1 MKKTLVR
8 GLIALL
14 VLVIVGLLVAFTNQ
28 DQDTSAS
35 APTIIVSDYSLDWH
49 NAVEELPA
57 GIYNTC
63 AGDCVN
69 RNFAEWIRFDEPTG
83 VAIIEVHNVI
93 EAQAYAGADKDGFF
107 YGPLTTNLN
116 GNFITIALPEGQT
129 SFLLWV
135 TTNSNDPFGIVDR

>member
-1 MKKTLVR
+1 MKKMLVR

-35 APTIIVSDYSLDWH
+35 APTIIVSDYSLDWS
-49 NAVEELPA
+49 NTVEELPA

-69 RNFAEWIRFDEPTG
+69 RNFAEWIRFDEPTNTAT
-83 VAIIEVHNVI
+83 VEVHNVTQ
-93 EAQAYAGADKDGFF
+93 AQAYAGVNKDGYFF
-107 YGPLTTNLN
+107 DPLTTNIN
-116 GNFITIALPEGQT
+116 GDIVTVELPESQT
-129 SFLLWV
+129 SFLLWIA
-135 TTNSNDPFGIVDR
+135 TENNDPFGIVDR